1 MSLKLNV
8 VVCST
13 RPGRVGPSIGQWFE
27 GFARAHGGFEVELA
41 DLAQFALPVFDEP
54 HHPRLRK
61 YEHAHTKAWS
71 ASVDSAD
78 AFVFVTP
85 EYNYG
90 PPPSL
95 LNAMNYLVHEW
106 RDKVAGF
113 VSYAGVSGGLR
124 AVQAEKLMLANF
136 KIMPLPEPRQRYP
149 AGCSHSPPAQIGAW
163 PLREWPPGWPR
174 RRADEAGGQAQ
185 KDQSFQSSTSSR
197 ASGQAMPAAA
207 RRAGGRRGCR
217 RPSR

>member
-13 RPGRVGPSIGQWFE
+13 RPGRVGLSIGRWFD
-27 GFARAHGGFEVELA
+27 AYAKAHGGFEVELV
-41 DLAQFALPVFDEP
+41 DLADFALPVFDEP
-54 HHPRLRK
+54 HHPRLRQ

-71 ASVDSAD
+71 ASVESAD

-124 AVQAEKLMLANF
+124 AVQAEKLIMANF
-136 KIMPLPEPRQRYP
+136 KIMPLPEQVTIPMFPQFIDAEGRFTPNEMHETSAKAMLDELVRW
-149 AGCSHSPPAQIGAW
+149 A
-163 PLREWPPGWPR
+163 
-174 RRADEAGGQAQ
+174 RAL
-185 KDQSFQSSTSSR
+185 K
-197 ASGQAMPAAA
+197 AM
-207 RRAGGRRGCR
+207 RAGA
-217 RPSR
+217 

>member
-1 MSLKLNV
+1 MGFAARAMSLENPMSLKLNV

-41 DLAQFALPVFDEP
+41 DLAQVALPVFDEP

-71 ASVDSAD
+71 ASVESAD

-136 KIMPLPEPRQRYP
+136 KIMPLPEQVTIPMFPQFIDAEGRFTPNEMHETSAKAMLDELVRWAGALKAMRQ
-149 AGCSHSPPAQIGAW
+149 AG
-163 PLREWPPGWPR
+163 
-174 RRADEAGGQAQ
+174 
-185 KDQSFQSSTSSR
+185 
-197 ASGQAMPAAA
+197 
-207 RRAGGRRGCR
+207 
-217 RPSR
+217 